1 MPLLI
6 IWLTIN
12 AMVAVVWI
20 TKVFGINDWSSIFLY
35 PEIHERLDCEEVG
48 LGGKIFIDAL
58 FTIILLPAIIIYF
71 ALVFVV
77 LILAL
82 ILYIIQLLFIRIFGK
97 K

>member
-6 IWLTIN
+6 VWLVIN
-12 AMVAVVWI
+12 AIVAAVWI
-20 TKVFGINDWSSIFLY
+20 TKVFGENDWSSIFLY

-58 FTIILLPAIIIYF
+58 FTIVFLPAIIIYF
-71 ALVFVV
+71 ALVFVT

-82 ILYIIQLLFIRIFGK
+82 VLYIIQLLFIRFFW
-97 K
+97 

>member
-1 MPLLI
+1 MPLLVA
-6 IWLTIN
+6 WLVIN
-12 AMVAVVWI
+12 ATVATVWI

-58 FTIILLPAIIIYF
+58 FTIAFLPAITTYF

-77 LILAL
+77 IVLAL
-82 ILYIIQLLFIRIFGK
+82 ILYVIQLLFTRFFW
-97 K
+97 